1 MERVQFSNFKV
12 RFFSECWCS
21 ADVLLFSW
29 FFLHY
34 LNKNSYSIIY
44 KRCFSKNFINFSR
57 TGGAGAQGAAANGVV
72 EHKEKPGPQSV
83 RFEQY
88 FLFFVIWMSGLVN
101 RNFVPFQRNFI
112 WLYLNLA
119 ANLTIRE
126 CAYCK
131 SHKII
136 NSMYSYFLQ
145 GTCWI
150 CWCMYFMKYS
160 VYVSFLRF
168 HFPIYYLP
176 YVLQYLLIFSLL
188 YAFTSIQSTIVL
200 TYICTLVPD
209 GATRKSN
216 NRRVLTLKT
225 RTWLNSSS
233 KKAWKTRVTW
243 VKTWNTRAKFKLDSC
258 SNSTAWN
265 SMKLELDKKWAWSGT
280 SIYYLQIRSAKK
292 GPFCIQWS
300 VYQQRPDAS
309 CFLLF
314 LCSDFLL

>member
-136 NSMYSYFLQ
+136 NPIYSYFCKEPVEFAGACISWNTL
-145 GTCWI
+145 
-150 CWCMYFMKYS
+150 CMYLF
-160 VYVSFLRF
+160 YVSIFQYTTCHTYCNTYLFSLSLVCF
-168 HFPIYYLP
+168 HINPIYNR
-176 YVLQYLLIFSLL
+176 
-188 YAFTSIQSTIVL
+188 
-200 TYICTLVPD
+200 TYIYLYIS
-209 GATRKSN
+209 AR
-216 NRRVLTLKT
+216 
-225 RTWLNSSS
+225 
-233 KKAWKTRVTW
+233 
-243 VKTWNTRAKFKLDSC
+243 
-258 SNSTAWN
+258 
-265 SMKLELDKKWAWSGT
+265 WSY
-280 SIYYLQIRSAKK
+280 S
-292 GPFCIQWS
+292 
-300 VYQQRPDAS
+300 
-309 CFLLF
+309 
-314 LCSDFLL
+314 